1 MRKIVILFLVISSLF
16 SFLISFRETANK
28 QIEEME
34 QLDSSVGKP
43 FTIPDDPLL
52 NDPKEMIELI
62 MSSSKKYKTNIFRP
76 ATNFSTNDKVEISK
90 YVLLTQQTDYFNG
103 IELSQGKFLSKLDTQ
118 SKNFYISTQKSKD
131 KNQIGQIEKFGIT
144 SEITIKPLKNSF
156 DYLPVNGTYYA
167 EIKGKYSFEDFLKG
181 FVNEI
186 NEKFDSTFEINDFLR
201 TREVNDSYAKIST
214 SSLQQYNYLILI
226 VTLFLLIYYI
236 VNESKTIGVLKLHGY
251 SNLRIWFQIVGKL
264 LIFTFCFSLLLSIIC
279 TIFLPGSTFSFIMNT
294 IMKQIINYL
303 IIGSLSILTYFYI
316 RKVKVNLA
324 IKNKKDTNS
333 IFIFNSILKIVC
345 SILIIVI
352 GSSTL
357 NQYSEVKKKQSH
369 LDDWKVSK
377 DYGVFNPLYIGH
389 DIEDVNNGKP
399 QLTNDIDNIYPIL
412 NKMGALLIDTR
423 EYEEEFIRLNS
434 RYKGIRSIIVNDNYL
449 KQFPVYNSEKQPI
462 SINEREKRLI
472 LLVPEKY
479 KQQREKIIKFFKED
493 RKESA
498 VAYDEEFLGR
508 YVPKYLKE
516 PKIHI
521 IWTASDQKI
530 FSFNPEVFKAE
541 DNLIIDPI
549 IQVVTENNSLVGDR
563 NTILGN
569 GSRDPLKIKLN
580 DRDSKKTMNIL
591 EPYLKKYHLD
601 DNLKYLVS
609 LNQYALNEIKELHSE
624 ISSLLALAAVLAVAL
639 VLLIVQNSV
648 IYFNKKQ
655 QKFVV
660 YRLFGIGFFRTYK
673 DYMTLFFILW
683 LIQFISCI
691 VVKRGITL
699 NLLICIVFLLI
710 LELVT
715 SIIALIII
723 ERRNKIKV
731 MKGGF

>member
-28 QIEEME
+28 QIEEFE

-62 MSSSKKYKTNIFRP
+62 ISSSKKYKSNIFRP
-76 ATNFSTNDKVEISK
+76 AINFSTNDKVEISK

-103 IELSQGKFLSKLDTQ
+103 LELSKGTFFSKLDTQ
-118 SKNFYISTQKSKD
+118 SENLYISTENSKD
-131 KNQIGQIEKFGIT
+131 KNQIGQLKIFGST
-144 SEITIKPLKNSF
+144 SKITIKPLKKSF

-167 EIKGKYSFEDFLKG
+167 ETKGKYSFEDFLNG
-181 FVNEI
+181 FVNEV
-186 NEKFDSTFEINDFLR
+186 NEKFDSSFEVSDFLQN
-201 TREVNDSYAKIST
+201 REVNDGYAEMST
-214 SSLQQYNYLILI
+214 SSLQQYNYLVLI

-251 SNLRIWFQIVGKL
+251 SNLRIWLQIVGKL
-264 LIFTFCFSLLLSIIC
+264 LILTFCFSLFLSIIC
-279 TIFLPGSTFSFIMNT
+279 TIFLPGSTFSFFVNT
-294 IMKQIINYL
+294 VMKLFINYL
-303 IIGSLSILTYFYI
+303 IIGLLSIITYFYI
-316 RKVKVNLA
+316 RRIKVNQA

-333 IFIFNSILKIVC
+333 IFIINSILKVVC
-345 SILIIVI
+345 SVLIIVI

-357 NQYSEVKKKQSH
+357 NQYNEVKTKQSH
-369 LDDWKVSK
+369 LEDWKVSK

-389 DIEDVNNGKP
+389 DIEDVNKGKP
-399 QLTNDIDNIYPIL
+399 QLTNDIDNIYPVL

-449 KQFPVYNSEKQPI
+449 KQFPVYNSEKQSI

-479 KQQREKIIKFFKED
+479 KQQRKKIIKFFRED

-498 VAYDEEFLGR
+498 IAYDEEFLGR
-508 YVPKYLKE
+508 HVPKYLKE
-516 PKIHI
+516 PEIHI
-521 IWTASDQKI
+521 IWTASGQKI

-541 DNLIIDPI
+541 DNIIIDPI

-624 ISSLLALAAVLAVAL
+624 ISSLLALAVVLAIAL

-655 QKFVV
+655 QKFIV
-660 YRLFGIGFFRTYK
+660 YRLFGIGFFRTFK
-673 DYMTLFFILW
+673 DYMTLFFILG

>member
-1 MRKIVILFLVISSLF
+1 MKKIVIIFLVISSLF
-16 SFLISFRETANK
+16 SFLISFRETSNK
-28 QIEEME
+28 QIEEFE
-34 QLDSSVGKP
+34 QLDSSIGQP

-62 MSSSKKYKTNIFRP
+62 MSSSKKYNANIFRP
-76 ATNFSTNDKVEISK
+76 AINFSTNDKVEIFK
-90 YVLLTQQTDYFNG
+90 YILLTQRTDYFND
-103 IELSQGKFLSKLDTQ
+103 IELLNGRFLSNLDTQ
-118 SKNFYISTQKSKD
+118 SKNYYISSQKSKN
-131 KNQIGQIEKFGIT
+131 KNQIGQIEIFG
-144 SEITIKPLKNSF
+144 SASKITIKPLKQSF
-156 DYLPVNGTYYA
+156 DYLPVNGTYYV
-167 EIKGKYSFEDFLKG
+167 ETTGTYSFKDFLKG

-186 NEKFDSTFEINDFLR
+186 NKKFDSSFEVSDFLQSG
-201 TREVNDSYAKIST
+201 EVNDSYSGVST
-214 SSLQQYNYLILI
+214 SSLEQYNYLVLL

-236 VNESKTIGVLKLHGY
+236 MNESKTIGVLKLNGY

-264 LIFTFCFSLLLSIIC
+264 LILTFCFSLLLSILC
-279 TIFLPGSTFSFIMNT
+279 TIFLPESTFSFFMNT
-294 IMKQIINYL
+294 VMKLIINYL
-303 IIGSLSILTYFYI
+303 IIGILSIFTYFYI
-316 RKVKVNLA
+316 RKIKVDLA

-333 IFIFNSILKIVC
+333 IFIFNSILKIIC

-357 NQYSEVKKKQSH
+357 NQYNEVKNKQSH
-369 LDDWKVSK
+369 LEDWNVSK

-399 QLTNDIDNIYPIL
+399 QLTNNIDDIYPVL

-434 RYKGIRSIIVNDNYL
+434 HYKGIRSIIVNNNYL
-449 KQFPVYNSEKQPI
+449 KQFPVYSSEKKPI

-472 LLVPEKY
+472 LLVPNKY
-479 KQQREKIIKFFKED
+479 KQHREKIINFFKED

-508 YVPKYLKE
+508 HVPKYLKE
-516 PKIHI
+516 PEIHI
-521 IWTASDQKI
+521 IWTASGQKI

-541 DNLIIDPI
+541 DNLIVDPI
-549 IQVVTENNSLVGDR
+549 IQVVTENNSLAGDR

-569 GSRDPLKIKLN
+569 GSRDPLKIKLTN
-580 DRDSKKTMNIL
+580 RDSKKTLDIL

-601 DNLKYLVS
+601 DNLKYVVS
-609 LNQYALNEIKELHSE
+609 LNQYALDEINELQSE
-624 ISSLLALAAVLAVAL
+624 ISSLLAIAAVLIVAL

-660 YRLFGIGFFRTYK
+660 YRLFGIGYFRTFK
-673 DYMTLFFILW
+673 DYMILFFLFW

-691 VVKRGITL
+691 VVKGGISS
-699 NLLICIVFLLI
+699 NLLICTVFLLI
-710 LELVT
+710 LELVI
-715 SIIALIII
+715 SIIALNII

>member
-16 SFLISFRETANK
+16 SFLISFRENANK
-28 QIEEME
+28 QIEEFE
-34 QLDSSVGKP
+34 QLDSFVGKP

-62 MSSSKKYKTNIFRP
+62 MSSSKAYKANIFRP
-76 ATNFSTNDKVEISK
+76 AINFSTNDKVEISK

-103 IELSQGKFLSKLDTQ
+103 IELSKGKFLSKLDTQ
-118 SKNFYISTQKSKD
+118 SKNFYISTRDSKD

-144 SEITIKPLKNSF
+144 SEITIKPLKKSF

-167 EIKGKYSFEDFLKG
+167 ETKGKYSFEDFLKG
-181 FVNEI
+181 FVNDI
-186 NEKFDSTFEINDFLR
+186 NEKFDSSFKVNDFLQ
-201 TREVNDSYAKIST
+201 TREVNDSYAEIST

-279 TIFLPGSTFSFIMNT
+279 TIFLPGSTLSFFMNT
-294 IMKQIINYL
+294 VMKQIINYL

-357 NQYSEVKKKQSH
+357 NQYGEVKKKQSH
-369 LDDWKVSK
+369 LEDWKVSK

-399 QLTNDIDNIYPIL
+399 QLTNDIDNIYPVL
-412 NKMGALLIDTR
+412 NKMGALLVDTR

-449 KQFPVYNSEKQPI
+449 KQFPVYNSEKKTI

-472 LLVPEKY
+472 LLVPETY

-493 RKESA
+493 RNESA
-498 VAYDEEFLGR
+498 AAYDEEFLGR
-508 YVPKYLKE
+508 HVPKYLKE
-516 PKIHI
+516 PEIHI
-521 IWTASDQKI
+521 IWTASGQKI

-609 LNQYALNEIKELHSE
+609 LNQYALDEIKKLHSE
-624 ISSLLALAAVLAVAL
+624 ISSFLALAAVLAIAL

-660 YRLFGIGFFRTYK
+660 YRLFGIGFFRTFK

-699 NLLICIVFLLI
+699 NLLICILFLLI
-710 LELVT
+710 LESVT

>member
-16 SFLISFRETANK
+16 SFLITFRETANK
-28 QIEEME
+28 QIEEIE

-118 SKNFYISTQKSKD
+118 SENFYLSTHKSKD

-186 NEKFDSTFEINDFLR
+186 NEKFDSTFEINDFLQ
-201 TREVNDSYAKIST
+201 TREVNDSYAEIST

-264 LIFTFCFSLLLSIIC
+264 LILTFCFSLLLSIIC
-279 TIFLPGSTFSFIMNT
+279 AIFLPGSTFSFIMNT

-345 SILIIVI
+345 SVLIIVI

-369 LDDWKVSK
+369 LEDWKVSK

-434 RYKGIRSIIVNDNYL
+434 SYKGIRSIVVNDNYL

-479 KQQREKIIKFFKED
+479 KQHREKIIKFFKED

-508 YVPKYLKE
+508 HVPKYLKE
-516 PKIHI
+516 PNIHI
-521 IWTASDQKI
+521 IWTASGQKI

-580 DRDSKKTMNIL
+580 NRDSKKTMNIL
-591 EPYLKKYHLD
+591 VPYLKKYHLD

-660 YRLFGIGFFRTYK
+660 YRLFGIGFFRTFK

-691 VVKRGITL
+691 VIKRGITL

>member
-16 SFLISFRETANK
+16 SFLITFRETANK
-28 QIEEME
+28 QIEEIE

-118 SKNFYISTQKSKD
+118 SENFYLSTHKSKD

-186 NEKFDSTFEINDFLR
+186 NEKFDSTFEINDFLQ
-201 TREVNDSYAKIST
+201 TREVNDSYAEIST

-264 LIFTFCFSLLLSIIC
+264 LILTFCFSLLLSIIC
-279 TIFLPGSTFSFIMNT
+279 AIFLPGSTFSFIMNT

-345 SILIIVI
+345 SVLIIVI

-369 LDDWKVSK
+369 LEDWKVSK

-434 RYKGIRSIIVNDNYL
+434 SYKGIRSIVVNDNYL

-479 KQQREKIIKFFKED
+479 KQHREKIIKFFKED

-508 YVPKYLKE
+508 HVPKYLKE

-521 IWTASDQKI
+521 IWTASGQKI

-580 DRDSKKTMNIL
+580 NRDSKKTMNIL
-591 EPYLKKYHLD
+591 VPYLKKYHLD

-639 VLLIVQNSV
+639 VFLIVQNSV

-660 YRLFGIGFFRTYK
+660 YRLFGIGFFRTFK

-691 VVKRGITL
+691 VIKRGITL

>member
-28 QIEEME
+28 QIEEIE

-118 SKNFYISTQKSKD
+118 SENFYLSTHKSKD

-186 NEKFDSTFEINDFLR
+186 NEKFDSTFEINDFLQ
-201 TREVNDSYAKIST
+201 TREVNDSYAEIST

-251 SNLRIWFQIVGKL
+251 SNIRIWFQIVGKL
-264 LIFTFCFSLLLSIIC
+264 LILTFCFSLLLSIIC
-279 TIFLPGSTFSFIMNT
+279 AIFLPGSTFSFIMNT

-345 SILIIVI
+345 SVLIIVI

-369 LDDWKVSK
+369 LEDWKVSK

-434 RYKGIRSIIVNDNYL
+434 RYKGIRSIVVNDNYL

-479 KQQREKIIKFFKED
+479 KQQR
-493 RKESA
+493 
-498 VAYDEEFLGR
+498 
-508 YVPKYLKE
+508 
-516 PKIHI
+516 
-521 IWTASDQKI
+521 
-530 FSFNPEVFKAE
+530 
-541 DNLIIDPI
+541 
-549 IQVVTENNSLVGDR
+549 
-563 NTILGN
+563 
-569 GSRDPLKIKLN
+569 
-580 DRDSKKTMNIL
+580 KK
-591 EPYLKKYHLD
+591 
-601 DNLKYLVS
+601 
-609 LNQYALNEIKELHSE
+609 
-624 ISSLLALAAVLAVAL
+624 
-639 VLLIVQNSV
+639 
-648 IYFNKKQ
+648 
-655 QKFVV
+655 
-660 YRLFGIGFFRTYK
+660 
-673 DYMTLFFILW
+673 
-683 LIQFISCI
+683 
-691 VVKRGITL
+691 
-699 NLLICIVFLLI
+699 
-710 LELVT
+710 
-715 SIIALIII
+715 
-723 ERRNKIKV
+723 
-731 MKGGF
+731 

>member
-16 SFLISFRETANK
+16 SFLITFRETANK
-28 QIEEME
+28 QIEEIE

-118 SKNFYISTQKSKD
+118 SENFYLSTHKSKD

-186 NEKFDSTFEINDFLR
+186 NEKFDSTFEINDFLQ
-201 TREVNDSYAKIST
+201 TREVNDSYAEIST

-264 LIFTFCFSLLLSIIC
+264 LILTFCFSLLLSIIC
-279 TIFLPGSTFSFIMNT
+279 AIFLPGSTFSFIMNT

-345 SILIIVI
+345 SVLIIVI

-369 LDDWKVSK
+369 LEDWKVSK

-434 RYKGIRSIIVNDNYL
+434 SYKGIRSIVVNDNYL

-479 KQQREKIIKFFKED
+479 KQHREKIIKFFKED

-521 IWTASDQKI
+521 IWTASGQKI

-580 DRDSKKTMNIL
+580 NRDSKKTMNIL
-591 EPYLKKYHLD
+591 VPYLKKYHLD

-660 YRLFGIGFFRTYK
+660 YRLFGIGFFRTFK

-691 VVKRGITL
+691 VIKRGITL